1 MERYSKTSSSK
12 WQSKYSEEFKRFV
25 CNDFLTGTL
34 TKREIENKYNIGH
47 TRLTYWLK
55 EIGFDYSNPSIVSLP
70 GMKEQTN
77 KLSDKE
83 GQESLSQLKK
93 ELQEARLLAE
103 AYRKMIEIAE
113 QEFKIKIVKKSNTR

>member
-70 GMKEQTN
+70 RMKEQTN
-77 KLSDKE
+77 KLSDK

-113 QEFKIKIVKKSNTR
+113 QEFKIKIVKKSNTK

>member
-55 EIGFDYSNPSIVSLP
+55 EIGFDYSSPSIVSLP
-70 GMKEQTN
+70 SMKEQTN

-83 GQESLSQLKK
+83 EQESLSQLKR
-93 ELQEARLLAE
+93 ELQEARLLTE
-103 AYRKMIEIAE
+103 AYRRMIDIAE
-113 QEFKIKIVKKSNTR
+113 QEFKIKIVKKSNTK

>member
-1 MERYSKTSSSK
+1 MERYSKESSSK
-12 WQSKYSEEFKRFV
+12 WQSKYSEEFKQFV

-103 AYRKMIEIAE
+103 AYRRMIEIAE
-113 QEFKIKIVKKSNTR
+113 QEFKIKIVKKSNTK

>member
-1 MERYSKTSSSK
+1 MERYSKRSSSK
-12 WQSKYSEEFKRFV
+12 FQSKYSEEFKRFV

-55 EIGFDYSNPSIVSLP
+55 EIGFDYSIPSIVSLP
-70 GMKEQTN
+70 SMKKQTN
-77 KLSDKE
+77 KLSDRE
-83 GQESLSQLKK
+83 EQESLSQLKR

-103 AYRKMIEIAE
+103 AYRRMIEIAE
-113 QEFKIKIVKKSNTR
+113 QEFKIKIVKKSNTK